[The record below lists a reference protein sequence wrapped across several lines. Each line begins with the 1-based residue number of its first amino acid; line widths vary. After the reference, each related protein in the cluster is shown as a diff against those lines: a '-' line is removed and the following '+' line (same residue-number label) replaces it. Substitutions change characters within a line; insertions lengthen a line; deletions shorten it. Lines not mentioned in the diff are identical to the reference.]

1 MSTFESSIRQIPYPQ
16 QSVYDKL
23 SDLSNLQ
30 KLKER
35 YELMKDSMPEE
46 ARKQAEKIKDLTFDQ
61 DSLSV
66 DVPPVGSI
74 KLRVVNREEPKCIKF
89 ETEQSPIPFNFW
101 IQLLPVTSTTSKMKL
116 TIKADINPFIK
127 PMVKKPLQEG
137 IEKIADVLQMIQY
150 D

>member
-16 QSVYDKL
+16 QSVYEKL

-35 YELMKDSMPEE
+35 FELMKDTMPEE

-101 IQLLPVTSTTSKMKL
+101 IQLLPVTTTTSKMKL

-150 D
+150 N